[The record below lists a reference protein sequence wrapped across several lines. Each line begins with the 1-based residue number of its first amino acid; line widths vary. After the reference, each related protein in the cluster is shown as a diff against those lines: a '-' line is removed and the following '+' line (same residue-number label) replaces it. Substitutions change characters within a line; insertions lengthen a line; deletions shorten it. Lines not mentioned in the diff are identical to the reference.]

1 MNYLTLHFFQREVLV
16 EFQEKKHQF
25 VMSKNNIF
33 FIGRENNLARGKSVP
48 LFPLKVRARIHK
60 AT

>member
-48 LFPLKVRARIHK
+48 PFPL
-60 AT
+60 